1 MERKDSLPGNILIIN
16 KEFLVQ
22 GRFSDLP
29 ETNLKYMHEERV
41 SLVQTGNHGRLN
53 KSTFPNNQIIVCAF
67 HS

>member
-29 ETNLKYMHEERV
+29 ETNLKYMHE
-41 SLVQTGNHGRLN
+41 
-53 KSTFPNNQIIVCAF
+53 
-67 HS
+67 